1 LYFSI
6 ATLVIIV
13 ENALILAI
21 QNAYFSILTTNFSK
35 QTSTTDYLLHSQLS
49 LNIIFQCFKNKD
61 KSKYIES
68 TQPDSY
74 FSNKRNNILFL

>member
-1 LYFSI
+1 
-6 ATLVIIV
+6 LVIII

-21 QNAYFSILTTNFSK
+21 QNTYFSILSTNFSK
-35 QTSTTDYLLHSQLS
+35 QTSTDYLLHSQLS

-61 KSKYIES
+61 KSKDIES
-68 TQPDSY
+68 TQPDGY